1 MRASFA
7 GHAHASVPRVQH
19 LTAATV
25 LGAAALFGWVRV
37 LAPTDTDG
45 ADAMT
50 VEAVAFAPMW
60 LAMIAAMMLPTIE
73 PMFATYLTLTRGTPA
88 RRALLAGMFLLPYLA
103 VWSAAGSIA
112 FALRVAAMDRPPFV
126 AALVALAG
134 LYQLGGVKD
143 ACLRACRT
151 PLSFIL
157 RHGVDGTVGGAISL
171 GARHAAVCLGCC
183 AGLMVALAGAGAV
196 GPLWM
201 AALGALMLAEKT
213 LPYGATLARASGVA
227 LLTAAPLIVLVQVV
241 G

>member
-7 GHAHASVPRVQH
+7 GHAHPSVPRIQH
-19 LTAATV
+19 VTAVAV
-25 LGAAALFGWVRV
+25 LGAAALLGWARI
-37 LAPTDTDG
+37 LAPTAMDG
-45 ADAMT
+45 ADAMA

-73 PMFATYLTLTRGTPA
+73 PMFATYLALTTGTAA
-88 RRALLAGMFLLPYLA
+88 RRALLAGMFLLPYVA
-103 VWSAAGSIA
+103 VWSAAGSVA
-112 FALRVAAMDRPPFV
+112 YALRVAAMDQPLLVPG
-126 AALVALAG
+126 LVALAG
-134 LYQLGGVKD
+134 LYQLGGIKD

-157 RHGVDGTVGGAISL
+157 RHGVGRTVAGAMRL

-196 GPLWM
+196 DPLWM

-213 LPYGATLARASGVA
+213 LPHGATLARASGVA
-227 LLTAAPLIVLVQVV
+227 LLAAAPLVILVQVL